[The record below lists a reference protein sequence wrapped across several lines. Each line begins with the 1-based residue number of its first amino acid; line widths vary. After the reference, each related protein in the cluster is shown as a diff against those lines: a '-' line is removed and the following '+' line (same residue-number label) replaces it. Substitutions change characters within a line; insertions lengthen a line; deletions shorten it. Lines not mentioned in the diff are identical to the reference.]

1 MTGLR
6 RALLMIGATAFVAG
20 LITIPLSVSTHHTH
34 PRGIFLASQLVIG
47 WSFVGTGLFM
57 WWRRP
62 ENRLGLYMTAV
73 GFTWLLGSLLAT
85 NDGYIFLVG
94 ELCAALPYGFL
105 VQMLLSFP
113 DGRLH
118 SRLEQAVATATWF
131 DVTVMQWLPLP
142 FLQFSHAPQCNECP
156 SNPLLVSDHM
166 SLVHAIDKAQAMI
179 AIVIVVGLIVALV
192 RRWRALPGPQR
203 PALSPVIWTGALARR
218 ADGRPRRQAQR
229 RPDAG
234 RHNRLS
240 GRVDPT
246 GSRSVGVPR
255 RADAVAIQ
263 SRCRS
268 QRPRRAPQRG
278 SAAAS
283 GIA

>member
-1 MTGLR
+1 
-6 RALLMIGATAFVAG
+6 
-20 LITIPLSVSTHHTH
+20 
-34 PRGIFLASQLVIG
+34 
-47 WSFVGTGLFM
+47 M

-85 NDGYIFLVG
+85 NDGYIFFVG
-94 ELCAALPYGFL
+94 QLCAALPYGFL

-118 SRLEQAVATATWF
+118 SGLEQAVATATWF

-142 FLQFSHAPQCNECP
+142 FLQFSHAPQCNDCP

-166 SLVHAIDKAQAMI
+166 SLVHAIDKAQARDRDRDRDRPDRRP
-179 AIVIVVGLIVALV
+179 GQALA
-192 RRWRALPGPQR
+192 RTPGPQR
-203 PALSPVIWTGALARR
+203 PALSPVIWTGALALVVLT
-218 ADGRPRRQAQR
+218 AAL
-229 RPDAG
+229 AA
-234 RHNRLS
+234 RLS
-240 GRVDPT
+240 GVQTPGVTTVYLVGLDPT
-246 GSRSVGVPR
+246 RSRSVGVPR

-263 SRCRS
+263 SRCRC
-268 QRPRRAPQRG
+268 QRPRRAPECG

-283 GIA
+283 GIARGARRRVW